1 MSAEELSGVNGAAGS
16 TLRPFSTR
24 DFLSRVLPWPA
35 PDQSGWCNVHYTIPG
50 KDVGY
55 PGRPYKELDKF
66 LAMVDWGKAHPKNVS
81 DIFFCLSRQS
91 QVGEKIGN
99 TFRALRRKENALAI
113 KAIYL
118 DVDVK
123 EGRGYE
129 DILSA
134 VKAVN
139 AFTITARLPWYTALV
154 GSGGGLH
161 VYMISDKPLSLSEWA
176 PFAEG
181 LRFLAEQHGL
191 RCDLFVTTDCSR
203 VLRVPGT
210 FNRKTST
217 PRPVKLLYLDD
228 KDIDFDTALAHIKRA
243 PLAGAPS
250 PKGLPLKLVLFESGP
265 PPFDLGED
273 LNSPEYQTKLGRIS
287 DGTPDDLDA
296 KALLDHGGC
305 PFFQDALRTGGANVG
320 QGLWMMTALAC
331 TFLRGG
337 RELFHRLSKGHK
349 TYTYEDTDAM
359 FDRKLAERDKLGWPH
374 CATMQKWGSQKC
386 AGCEHLNKMKSPLH
400 LIFHRLPDVTGQS
413 ATPDPSFVDPFSEFA
428 GPAFP
433 VDMLPPTLSNFVYA
447 QQRALGADAAA
458 LAMAAL
464 AAVAMHADTVIRASE
479 GWWERPIL
487 WVALIGRPST
497 MKTPIMGKATA
508 VLGRIDSEQNKNWHE
523 QYAQWKRQNEERPA
537 HFGPAK
543 PPRCLINDA
552 TPEKIAEILSRGSR
566 GSTMLQD
573 ELTGLLGSFERYNSG
588 QASRAFFLSCWNG
601 GLFLKD
607 RVGKGKSDPDA
618 EIHVDNLAL
627 CVLGG
632 IQPDKLANLRDLT
645 ADGLLQRFLPVL
657 MVSAERGDHYAS
669 VAQHEAAYDAFIRS
683 IYAASPQKYHLA
695 DDALEIRDRVLE
707 HLHNLETVDG
717 FSPPLMSAIGKLK
730 GYFFRICLILHVARL
745 HDPLNSNGRQSNFV
759 QFIATPEDIEQT
771 AKAFGIGPD
780 DKWGSLSEGIHHSNA
795 ISRQT
800 AEATEKVL
808 KEFIL
813 PSMLGLYDFV
823 VSGGQDRD
831 LLRSIASFI
840 LASNKDRLRPSDF
853 TAGVRGLKGM
863 PEAKIREWVG
873 RFCVMDWLQPEE
885 KVPSLPPKAWHVSP
899 GLREH
904 FAEHRRKAEE
914 ARAAARAILKAGG
927 TGRST

>member
-1 MSAEELSGVNGAAGS
+1 M
-16 TLRPFSTR
+16 
-24 DFLSRVLPWPA
+24 
-35 PDQSGWCNVHYTIPG
+35 HYTVPG
-50 KDVGY
+50 KDVGF
-55 PGRPYKELDKF
+55 PGRAYNKLPLF
-66 LAMVDWGKAHPKNVS
+66 MGMVRWGIAHPDSIK
-81 DIFFCLSRQS
+81 DIYFCLSLQS
-91 QVGEKIGN
+91 QVGEEKDN
-99 TFRALRRKENALAI
+99 TFGARRKKENAVAI

-123 EGRGYE
+123 EGQSGYA
-129 DILSA
+129 DIVSA

-139 AFTITARLPWYTALV
+139 AFTADAKLPSYTALV

-161 VYMISDKPLSLSEWA
+161 VYWISDRALTMHEWE
-176 PFAEG
+176 PYAEG
-181 LRFLAEQHGL
+181 LRHLAESHGL
-191 RCDLFVTTDCSR
+191 RCDLSVTTDRAR

-210 FNRKTST
+210 FNRKTSI
-217 PRPVKLLYLDD
+217 PRPVRLLYLGERDV
-228 KDIDFDTALAHIKRA
+228 DFGTQLAHIKRTPVA
-243 PLAGAPS
+243 TASKRQDPPS
-250 PKGLPLKLVLFESGP
+250 NLVQFEPGT
-265 PPFDLGED
+265 PPFNLGDDLD
-273 LNSPEYQTKLGRIS
+273 SPEYQAKLGRIR
-287 DGTPDDLDA
+287 GPKLDDLDA
-296 KALLDHGGC
+296 DVLLDHGGC
-305 PFFQDALRTGGANVG
+305 PFFRDALQTGGANHD
-320 QGLWMMTALAC
+320 QGLWMMTGLAC
-331 TFLRGG
+331 TFVRNG
-337 RELFHRLSKGHK
+337 RALFHRLSKDHK
-349 TYTYEDTDAM
+349 SYAREDTDAM
-359 FDRKLAERDKLGWPH
+359 FDRKFSERENLGWPN
-374 CATMQKWGSQKC
+374 CATLQKWGSQKC
-386 AGCEHLNKMKSPLH
+386 TGCQHLNKIRSPLN
-400 LIFHRLPDVTGQS
+400 LASNRPPVITNPSVTADV
-413 ATPDPSFVDPFSEFA
+413 PFVDPFSEFA

-464 AAVAMHADTVIRASE
+464 AAVAGAMHADTVIRASD

-523 QYAQWKRQNEERPA
+523 QYAQWKRQNEERSA
-537 HFGPAK
+537 HFGQAK

-683 IYAASPQKYHLA
+683 IYAASQQKYHLA
-695 DDALEIRDRVLE
+695 EDALEIRDRVLE

-717 FSPPLMSAIGKLK
+717 FSPPLISAIGKLK

-745 HDPLNSNGRQSNFV
+745 HDPLNSNGRQSNIV
-759 QFIATPEDIEQT
+759 QFTATPEDIERT
-771 AKAFGIGPD
+771 ARAFGIGPD
-780 DKWGSLSEGIHHSNA
+780 DKWGSLSEGIHHSTA

-800 AEATEKVL
+800 AEATEKIL

-885 KVPSLPPKAWHVSP
+885 KVPGLPPKAWHVSP

-904 FAEHRRKAEE
+904 FAEHRKKAED

-927 TGRST
+927 TRRST